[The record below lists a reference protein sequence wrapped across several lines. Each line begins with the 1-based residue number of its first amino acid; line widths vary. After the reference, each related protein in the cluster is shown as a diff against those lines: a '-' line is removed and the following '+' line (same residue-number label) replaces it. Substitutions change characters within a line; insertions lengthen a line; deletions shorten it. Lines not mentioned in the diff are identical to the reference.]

1 MGFIEDIAPL
11 IQKYSK
17 QYGIMVYS
25 PIIAQAILESAHGA
39 SNKAKYHNYFGLKY
53 RDNRLTCNNGY
64 FYDGG
69 SEQHSDGSYTP
80 LPNDQK
86 WFKFD
91 SMELGVEGY
100 FQFINISNYSNLKGV
115 EDPQQYLENIK
126 TDKYATSQNY
136 VKNLMNVITKY
147 NLTQY
152 DEVSNMDKVK
162 VILDV
167 GHGINTSGKRCMK
180 ALDPNETREW
190 WLSNRIARKLQ
201 VMLENTNAEVYRVDD
216 ITGKTNVSLYNRV
229 RLANKYNGDVYI
241 SIHENAGVNG
251 GKGGGTTV
259 YFCSSNPTRLKQ
271 ATDLYNSLIAQTGLV
286 GNRASKVINKGFYV
300 LKYTKMPAFLA
311 ENGYM
316 DSATDVPIIL
326 TDDFATKTAIG
337 MFNMLVKDFG
347 VVDNVKQATV
357 TTPSKEVVTIELNPY
372 AEPTKLVKKN
382 YKRGIK
388 PSNDIKWVQW
398 ELKQDGYDILVD
410 GYFGSGTEKIV
421 KDFQAK
427 HGLVAD
433 GIVGSITRKAF
444 KLV

>member
-1 MGFIEDIAPL
+1 MGFVEDIAPL
-11 IQKYSK
+11 VQKYAK
-17 QYGIMVYS
+17 EYGIGVCS
-25 PIIAQAILESAHGA
+25 PIIAQGVLESQSGKSELGVNAM
-39 SNKAKYHNYFGLKY
+39 NFFGMKY
-53 RDNRLTCNNGY
+53 RKGRVPCASGVY
-64 FYDGG
+64 YKVG
-69 SEQHSDGSYTP
+69 SEQNKDGTYVSSNMKWLKFNSY
-80 LPNDQK
+80 
-86 WFKFD
+86 D
-91 SMELGVEGY
+91 SAIHGY
-100 FQFINISNYSNLKGV
+100 FQFINVPNYANLKGV
-115 EDPQQYLENIK
+115 TDPRRYLELIK
-126 TDKYATSQNY
+126 KDGYATSLKY
-136 VKNLMNVITKY
+136 VDNLMAVIDKY
-147 NLTQY
+147 NLTKY

-271 ATDLYNSLIAQTGLV
+271 ATDLYDSLIAQTGLV

-300 LKYTKMPAFLA
+300 LKYTKMPAFLT
-311 ENGYM
+311 ENGFM